1 MPPVIG
7 EPGMSVANS
16 CIVRFTSADKSTAP
30 ALGTAENSCSKFIF
44 EGCSPTAFGDFGEAQ
59 ISSRASSGMHGRAL
73 GDRVESWG
81 CTSESAAEGL
91 EGRPSV
97 DVASPGAD
105 VGSPGAGVRDGLKG
119 GLIFNRSIISSFC
132 DSKMNLH
139 GCV

>member
-30 ALGTAENSCSKFIF
+30 SLGTAENSCSKFIV
-44 EGCSPTAFGDFGEAQ
+44 EGCSPPAFAQ
-59 ISSRASSGMHGRAL
+59 ISSRASSGMHGRPL

-91 EGRPSV
+91 EGSPSV

-105 VGSPGAGVRDGLKG
+105 VASPGAGVRDGLKG